1 MKKIGIYKIENKVNG
16 KVYIGQSIDIGNRLR
31 QHRYRAFNQKDKKTY
46 SLYLYAAIR
55 KYGKDNFTYSI
66 VELCDKSQLDERE
79 RYWIS
84 YYRSNEKGRGYNL
97 SDGGDSKYISEQTKG
112 SNLSEKKQRVEQIKD
127 LLIHSDLQIKE
138 IAKLFGVTKA
148 SVTNINI
155 GRSWYCLDSEY
166 PLRPRVRTIYRCPQC
181 GNRVSTKYSK
191 LCRKCDSERQHLKR
205 GHFPGKEAFAQDL
218 DNYGLTEL
226 SKKYGVSQQTV
237 FRWSKKYNLPLKGW
251 NQTRRLK
258 YEQVQQ
264 QSNDENHK

>member
-1 MKKIGIYKIENKVNG
+1 MSTKSVMKKIGIYKIENKVNG
-16 KVYIGQSIDIGNRLR
+16 KVYIGQSVDIGNRLR
-31 QHRYRAFNQKDKKTY
+31 QHRYRAFNQKDEKTY

-84 YYRSNEKGRGYNL
+84 YYRYNL
-97 SDGGDSKYISEQTKG
+97 SDGGDSKYISDQTKD

-138 IAKLFGVTKA
+138 IAKLFGIDKQ
-148 SVTNINI
+148 SVTNINV
-155 GRSWYCLDSEY
+155 GKTWRYADVEY
-166 PLRPRVRTIYRCPQC
+166 PLRPRVRTTYYCPQC
-181 GNRVSTKYSK
+181 GSRISAKYSK
-191 LCRKCDSERQHLKR
+191 LCRKCDSERQHLKHGR
-205 GHFPGKEAFAQDL
+205 FPGKETFAQDL

-226 SKKYGVSQQTV
+226 SKKYGVTQQTV
-237 FRWSKKYNLPLKGW
+237 WKWSKKYNLPLKGW

-264 QSNDENHK
+264 QSNNENYQ